1 MLTAL
6 TLDDVIATE
15 LRTAGSAI
23 EVEFWR
29 GFMQSDRCRLGW
41 CDAIPNPED
50 NKDVYSSWY
59 RTLAWSHE
67 QGCSTLSTEAPLE
80 QCIDAGESGG
90 VAILTE
96 R

>member
-29 GFMQSDRCRLGW
+29 GVH
-41 CDAIPNPED
+41 AI
-50 NKDVYSSWY
+50 
-59 RTLAWSHE
+59 
-67 QGCSTLSTEAPLE
+67 GPL
-80 QCIDAGESGG
+80 QAR
-90 VAILTE
+90 VV
-96 R
+96 